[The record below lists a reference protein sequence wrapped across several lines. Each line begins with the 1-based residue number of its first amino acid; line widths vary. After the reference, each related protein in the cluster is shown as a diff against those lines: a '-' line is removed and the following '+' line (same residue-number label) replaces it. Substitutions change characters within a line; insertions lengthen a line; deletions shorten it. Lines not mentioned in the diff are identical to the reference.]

1 MKTKQRIEK
10 AKAKIKELEEAIIN
24 EDQVE
29 IEILAEYLES
39 AFSKI
44 KKLEHRKQ
52 LMADIFDR
60 LQRQNK
66 ITFNNKGA
74 NQ

>member
-1 MKTKQRIEK
+1 MTPKQRIEK

-29 IEILAEYLES
+29 IELLAEYLES

-44 KKLEHRKQ
+44 RALAHRKQ
-52 LMADIFDR
+52 LKPDIFDR

-74 NQ
+74 